1 MSKTPL
7 VLLPGML
14 CDAALWSH
22 QLTHLSE
29 IADVSVGNLT
39 AADTLAEMAR
49 AILRRAPE
57 RFALAGLSLGG
68 IVAFE
73 VMRQAP
79 KRVTRLAL
87 LDTNARPPRPEQ
99 LGVWQRFRTMTRQ
112 GRFAEI
118 TEQHLLPVLVAPDRQ
133 QETALTTTIRQ
144 MAEHIGAEAFLR
156 QLSLQEQRP
165 DSRVDLPYI
174 VCPTLVLAGRQDMV
188 CPLDMHEEIA
198 AAVPN
203 ATLVVI
209 EHCGHL
215 SSMEQPQAV
224 TAALRSWLQRT

>member
-1 MSKTPL
+1 MSKIPL

-39 AADTLAEMAR
+39 EADTLAGTAR

-133 QETALTTTIRQ
+133 QDTALTTTIRQ
-144 MAEHIGAEAFLR
+144 MAQHIGAEAFLR

-174 VCPTLVLAGRQDMV
+174 SCPTLVLAGRQDML

-198 AAVPN
+198 AAIPC

-215 SSMEQPQAV
+215 SSLEQPQAV
-224 TAALRSWLQRT
+224 TAALRSWLQRM